1 MSIKTKLVVMVMVIM
16 ALVAGTIIF
25 FTERDVE
32 KAMFESERR
41 SAGNVLD
48 LVELNVRGRYKNL
61 LQDRLAAIGALKQQL
76 SNMSEIVTSGM
87 DEFHAMAKAGRLS
100 EKQAKARALEWISR
114 LRYDE
119 HSYFFVFDANGMARA
134 YPDAS
139 LLGRSL
145 SAFSDVKGRVVV
157 EAMYEDAKRYGSA
170 VATYHWKRLG
180 SDDFIKRFG
189 MFTYYEPWDLVVAA
203 TMDVEGLE
211 EKEQAKLGKI
221 VEVLRE
227 TAPRIKVA
235 QSGYVFIFDGTGRP
249 LVHPQLESTDFAALE
264 NGLSHRPLVED
275 LVEAA
280 GRDENRTVLY
290 RPAFAS
296 GRGRVQEINVT
307 YFKTLDWYI
316 AVAAYV
322 DEIQAPAKSLVA
334 QQTGIILLIALF
346 SLVLALTMVGRIS
359 RPLAVLDDHA
369 RTLPEQDFTAPP
381 APKAELNDLAE
392 HHRDEVGRLAESF
405 LFMETALR
413 ENIRN
418 LIETTRAKQR
428 IEGELSVA
436 HDIQM
441 GLLPKI
447 FPPFPD
453 RQDMD
458 LHGLL
463 HPAKEV
469 GGDLFDFF
477 LLDDHRVLF
486 TVGDVSD
493 KGVPAS
499 LFMAIT
505 ISLIKAA
512 AQQGLSPE
520 QIMSSVNNAVAVDN
534 PKGMFVTLYIGV
546 LDLKT
551 GHVWFANGGH
561 NPTVHMTAQGTS
573 FVKGLSGPMVGAME
587 DMDYQLLEMDLN
599 PGEALFVY
607 SDGVTEAMNEAKD
620 LYSDER
626 LLELLDTLR
635 GAGSKAVVDKVMEDV
650 KAHVA
655 GAPPSDDIT
664 MLCLRWQGPKA

>member
-41 SAGNVLD
+41 SASNVLD
-48 LVELNVRGRYKNL
+48 LVDLNIRGRYKNL
-61 LQDRLAAIGALKQQL
+61 LQDRLAAISALKHQL
-76 SNMSEIVTSGM
+76 SNMSEIVLAGM
-87 DEFHAMAKAGRLS
+87 DEFHDLAKTGRLT
-100 EKQAKARALEWISR
+100 EKQARQRALDWISG
-114 LRYDE
+114 LRYE
-119 HSYFFVFDANGMARA
+119 EGSYFFVFDKDGLARA
-134 YPDAS
+134 YAD
-139 LLGRSL
+139 GTMIGHSL
-145 SAFSDVKGRVVV
+145 SAFTDVKGRVVV
-157 EAMYEDAKRYGSA
+157 DAMYEAAKRYGSA
-170 VATYHWKRLG
+170 VDTYHWKRLG

-189 MFTYYEPWDLVVAA
+189 MFSYYEPWDLVVGA

-211 EKEQAKLGKI
+211 EKEQAKVGKI
-221 VEVLRE
+221 VDVLRE
-227 TAPRIKVA
+227 TLPRIKVA
-235 QSGYVFIFDGTGRP
+235 QSGYVFIFDGKGKA
-249 LVHPQLESTDFAALE
+249 LVHPKRESVDFASLE
-264 NGLSHRPLVED
+264 NALTHRPLIED
-275 LVEAA
+275 LTEAA
-280 GRDENRTVLY
+280 ANEGDRTVYY
-290 RPAFAS
+290 RPVTAD
-296 GRGRVQEINVT
+296 GRSRLQEINVT

-316 AVAAYV
+316 GVAAYV

-334 QQTGIILLIALF
+334 QQTGIIVLIALF
-346 SLVLALTMVGRIS
+346 SLALALAIVGRIS
-359 RPLAVLDDHA
+359 KPLGMLDDHA

-381 APKAELNDLAE
+381 PPLTNLEGLAKR
-392 HHRDEVGRLAESF
+392 HGDEVGRLAESF

-418 LIETTRAKQR
+418 LIETTKAKQR

-447 FPPFPD
+447 FPPYPD
-453 RQDMD
+453 REDLD

-477 LLDDHRVLF
+477 LLDDHRLLF

-520 QIMSSVNNAVAVDN
+520 QILSAVNNAVAVDN
-534 PKGMFVTLYIGV
+534 PKGMFVTLYVGV
-546 LDLKT
+546 LDLNT

-561 NPTVHMTAQGTS
+561 NPTVHMTASGTS

-587 DMDYQLLEMDLN
+587 DMDYQLLEMDLA
-599 PGEALFVY
+599 PGESLFVY
-607 SDGVTEAMNEAKD
+607 SDGVTEAMDKD
-620 LYSDER
+620 KNLYSDER
-626 LLELLDTLR
+626 LLETLDGLR
-635 GAGSKAVVDKVMEDV
+635 GKDSEAVVNAIMADV
-650 KAHVA
+650 KLHVD
-655 GAPPSDDIT
+655 GAPASDDIT
-664 MLCLRWQGPKA
+664 MLCVRWNSAKA